1 MNFHTFNPFGYEGQ
15 LCTVEVDTRRGIPA
29 VDIVGIADSSVT
41 ESRMKIKAAIQNSG
55 LQFPPERVLISISPA
70 DIRKE
75 GAANDFAIALA
86 TLAAREENPDYS
98 DNNFK
103 YPDEHVLVLGEL
115 DLSGQIRPVRGV
127 HAAVTTAYAAGIKKI
142 ICSPAMEKEVKASLN
157 GDQKINL
164 LVTDNLGDCV
174 NKMKSMDSFVYYEPN
189 LDKERSP
196 SDPLNIQFP
205 EKDPEINI
213 DEKFLGK
220 HKNTVRAIEIA
231 VAGKHNLL
239 LVSGPGYGKT
249 LLTQSLVPVI
259 TPKLTEE
266 ESMSVK
272 RIYSLAGL
280 VSPDKVST
288 ELNAPYRM
296 PHPTASIEGICGG
309 GTNCRP
315 GEISLAH
322 NGVLILD
329 EAAEFRTSVLQMLR
343 VPLENGSITLSR
355 AGRTT
360 VFPAHFQLIMTSNP
374 SSDGNYMVP
383 GKVSLDSKES
393 LNRYWNKFGNP
404 LLDRVAV
411 QSFVY
416 PDEKSKETVS
426 VESLKKNIAN
436 AYKIQRKN
444 GAYNQHLSPVEL
456 KERIS
461 DSFTPEMND
470 YFAKSQKKYDFTP
483 RRIAETMKVALT
495 IANLDNRE
503 KIQMK
508 DLKEAIN
515 FTKSW
520 KEQAIDLN
528 KKINREK
535 EKSEGRER

>member
-1 MNFHTFNPFGYEGQ
+1 MNFYSFNPFGYEGQ
-15 LCTVEVDTRRGIPA
+15 ICTVEVDTRRGIPA
-29 VDIVGIADSSVT
+29 VDIVGIADSSVA

-55 LQFPPERVLISISPA
+55 LQFPPERVLISVSPA
-70 DIRKE
+70 DIRKDSS
-75 GAANDFAIALA
+75 ANELAIALE
-86 TLAAREENPDYS
+86 TIVAREENPDYS
-98 DNNFK
+98 DKNFK
-103 YPDEHVLVLGEL
+103 YPNENVLVLGGLE
-115 DLSGQIRPVRGV
+115 LSGQIRPVRGV
-127 HAAVTTAYAAGIKKI
+127 YAAVTTAYAAGIKNI

-174 NKMKSMDSFVYYEPN
+174 NKMKSMDRFVSYEPN
-189 LDKERSP
+189 LDKKRSP

-213 DEKFLGK
+213 DESFLGK

-239 LVSGPGYGKT
+239 LVGGPGYGKT

-266 ESMSVK
+266 ESMSVN

-280 VSPDKVST
+280 VSPDKVSN

-322 NGVLILD
+322 NGGLFLD

-343 VPLENGSITLSR
+343 VPLENGSICLIR
-355 AGRTT
+355 AGRAT
-360 VFPAHFQLIMTSNP
+360 VFPARFQLIMTSSP
-374 SSDGNYMVP
+374 SPDGNYMVP
-383 GKVSLDSKES
+383 GKVSLDTEES
-393 LNRYWNKFGNP
+393 LNRYWNKFSCS
-404 LLDRVAV
+404 LLDRIAV

-426 VESLKKNIAN
+426 VEDLKKHIAD

-456 KERIS
+456 KERIG

-470 YFAKSQKKYDFTP
+470 YFAKSQKKYDFSD

-515 FTKSW
+515 FTRSW

-535 EKSEGRER
+535 EMSEERER